1 LHQKSTKQNKPAL
14 LWVPSLYFA
23 EGLPYVVVMSV
34 SVILYKNMGVS
45 NTDLA
50 LYTGWL
56 YLPWMIKP
64 IWSPVVDLLKTNRWW
79 IVAMQLFIGASLG
92 MVALSLHLQDFLFYS
107 LLFFWLMAFS
117 SATHDIAADGFYMQ
131 GLDAPK
137 QAAFVGVRSLFYR
150 LAMIFGQGAVVVAAG
165 HLSKITGDTAFAW
178 SLIFWVMAALF
189 ILFAVYHWLFL
200 PRTQADELLHDKGN
214 WLNGI
219 AQTFVTFFAKPG
231 VGVALL
237 FFLLFRLGESQLAKM
252 ASPFLLDDRAVGGLG
267 LTTEQVGIIYGTAG
281 VIFLILGGILGGL
294 AIYAKGLKYWIWWM
308 TLAINLPDV
317 LYVLMAHFQPENLY
331 LVGSLVAAEQFGY
344 GFGFAAFMMFMMHFA
359 DGPHKTAH
367 YAWATAFMAAGMMLP
382 GMASGWL
389 QSLMGYQWFFVWVCL
404 CTLPGFVLIK
414 YLAIDANVGRKKTE

>member
-1 LHQKSTKQNKPAL
+1 LVVPAQ
-14 LWVPSLYFA
+14 SQSRYI
-23 EGLPYVVVMSV
+23 V
-34 SVILYKNMGVS
+34 S
-45 NTDLA
+45 
-50 LYTGWL
+50 
-56 YLPWMIKP
+56 
-64 IWSPVVDLLKTNRWW
+64 
-79 IVAMQLFIGASLG
+79 
-92 MVALSLHLQDFLFYS
+92 
-107 LLFFWLMAFS
+107 
-117 SATHDIAADGFYMQ
+117 
-131 GLDAPK
+131 
-137 QAAFVGVRSLFYR
+137 
-150 LAMIFGQGAVVVAAG
+150 
-165 HLSKITGDTAFAW
+165 
-178 SLIFWVMAALF
+178 
-189 ILFAVYHWLFL
+189 
-200 PRTQADELLHDKGN
+200 DKGN
-214 WLNGI
+214 WLEGI
-219 AQTFVTFFAKPG
+219 GQTFFTFFTKPG
-231 VGVALL
+231 VVVALL